1 MRRTSANIRSSTSA
15 ASSSPPTTRPT
26 ALYLPAD
33 DRRHFVAWCDVDKED
48 FDHGLL
54 DRASITGTTHGGHE
68 IVGYHLAEHD
78 LTEFDPKAPPPQ
90 TEAFWEIVEAGRAAE
105 STELMTVL
113 ELLQMPEAITVE
125 MLKEATN
132 DSELQ
137 EWLKSRHNRKAI
149 AHQLE
154 ECGYVRVRNPGDK
167 QGMWKI
173 HGKKMVIYARINLSV
188 KDRIAA
194 AQRLR

>member
-1 MRRTSANIRSSTSA
+1 MRSRTSA
-15 ASSSPPTTRPT
+15 ASSSPATTRPT
-26 ALYLPAD
+26 ASICRPTIAAISSPGASREGRVRSGYWTSFY
-33 DRRHFVAWCDVDKED
+33 HWY
-48 FDHGLL
+48 DHG
-54 DRASITGTTHGGHE
+54 GYE
-68 IVGYHLAEHD
+68 IVAYYLAEHD
-78 LTEFDPKAPPPQ
+78 LTEFNPKAPPPQ